1 MKIVRQLNGS
11 NNNNGIA
18 TWKIKSSKINLIQKS
33 GKVLKYAAFTTFLL
47 GGKFI
52 ERQYYHDKL
61 QLRKEPFMYDISK
74 RRECKNMK
82 VWEAIEIL
90 CKMPLNAKVLFNGDE
105 YGYLHIEEDE
115 SAISFDDSSLD
126 DEYENS
132 SL

>member
-1 MKIVRQLNGS
+1 
-11 NNNNGIA
+11 
-18 TWKIKSSKINLIQKS
+18 
-33 GKVLKYAAFTTFLL
+33 
-47 GGKFI
+47 
-52 ERQYYHDKL
+52 
-61 QLRKEPFMYDISK
+61 MYDISK

-105 YGYLHIEEDE
+105 YGYLHVEEDE
-115 SAISFDDSSLD
+115 STISFDDSSLD

>member
-1 MKIVRQLNGS
+1 M
-11 NNNNGIA
+11 
-18 TWKIKSSKINLIQKS
+18 
-33 GKVLKYAAFTTFLL
+33 L

-115 SAISFDDSSLD
+115 SANSFDDSSLD

>member
-1 MKIVRQLNGS
+1 MKKYISAKTIRIVANLTSDRKVVKVSDLQCLYHFFVR
-11 NNNNGIA
+11 GIF
-18 TWKIKSSKINLIQKS
+18 N
-33 GKVLKYAAFTTFLL
+33 V
-47 GGKFI
+47 
-52 ERQYYHDKL
+52 RQYYHDEL
-61 QLRKEPFMYDISK
+61 QLRKETLMYDISK

-82 VWEAIEIL
+82 VWEALEIL
-90 CKMPLNAKVLFNGDE
+90 CKMPLNALVLFNGDE